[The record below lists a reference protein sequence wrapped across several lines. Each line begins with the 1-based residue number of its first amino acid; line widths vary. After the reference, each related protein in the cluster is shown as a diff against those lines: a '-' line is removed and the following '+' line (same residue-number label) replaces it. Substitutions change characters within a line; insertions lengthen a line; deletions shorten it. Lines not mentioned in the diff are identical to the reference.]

1 MLDDRGFT
9 EGGAVAGGLGRRRG
23 PAAADLL
30 RRTCSHQILPARE
43 ELPDSSYLSE
53 IVVTKDR
60 KRADPTSFS
69 HRY

>member
-1 MLDDRGFT
+1 MELWRAGS
-9 EGGAVAGGLGRRRG
+9 AGG
-23 PAAADLL
+23 ADLL
-30 RRTCSHQILPARE
+30 RRTCSHQVLPARE
-43 ELPDSSYLSE
+43 ELSDSSYLSE

>member
-1 MLDDRGFT
+1 MELWRAGS
-9 EGGAVAGGLGRRRG
+9 AGG
-23 PAAADLL
+23 ADLL
-30 RRTCSHQILPARE
+30 RRTCSHQILPTCE

-60 KRADPTSFS
+60 KRADLTSFS